1 MTKKLDDLKKTNKNL
16 HKKDEAEILWDY
28 VTSGVTPLNKRL
40 KNRSSVAKVIF
51 PLKNTDEFVKEKIKF
66 TSSYQAQTQ
75 SKSSLPQLKIGG
87 QIGLD
92 KKNAKKL
99 RKGQHIIEGRIDL
112 HGLNRTQA
120 KTALNSFI
128 ENSYSLGKRCV
139 LVITGKGL
147 KSDGSIGVLRENIPD
162 WLNER
167 RNRGLIIAFSH
178 AVQKDGGEGAFYVML
193 KRKR

>member
-1 MTKKLDDLKKTNKNL
+1 M
-16 HKKDEAEILWDY
+16 
-28 VTSGVTPLNKRL
+28 
-40 KNRSSVAKVIF
+40 
-51 PLKNTDEFVKEKIKF
+51 
-66 TSSYQAQTQ
+66 
-75 SKSSLPQLKIGG
+75 
-87 QIGLD
+87 
-92 KKNAKKL
+92 
-99 RKGQHIIEGRIDL
+99 
-112 HGLNRTQA
+112 
-120 KTALNSFI
+120 
-128 ENSYSLGKRCV
+128 GKRCV